1 MQHNISDL
9 DNRIINN
16 KQTRLGRY
24 IVLLTAILS
33 LVSSMMIAKRC
44 SAQTVLQLPEASQR
58 ARVLQTIGITDVT
71 ISYHRP
77 LVNGRQIWGEI
88 VPYGQVWRAGA
99 NENTTIQFSDAVE
112 IEGKPLPKGTYG
124 LHMIPGESDWI
135 IILTK
140 NSTSWGSFTYDPSED
155 ALRVT
160 VKPHQSEFHEAL
172 AFQFDDIRPDSAQI
186 TLLWDRLAVSF
197 KASINVRE
205 IVERSLRDQLRDKSG
220 DFLWNAWNEAAEYL
234 LTNKGN
240 LDQALKY
247 SNRSIQME
255 ERFENLTTKARIL
268 DTMGRTT
275 DADAAREQA
284 IVIATPVQLHIYGRR
299 LQLRRNQEQAFEIFR
314 INVKKHPA
322 HWTAHQDAARLAC
335 ARGDF
340 DTAVKE
346 MRLAL
351 AGAPELS
358 RPAIE
363 ALVRQLEA
371 KRNINEE

>member
-1 MQHNISDL
+1 MQRNTSDF
-9 DNRIINN
+9 DNRTINN
-16 KQTRLGRY
+16 KQIGRGKY
-24 IVLLTAILS
+24 IVVLTAILS
-33 LVSSMMIAKRC
+33 LGCSMIIAKRC
-44 SAQTVLQLPEASQR
+44 IAQTVLQLPEASQR
-58 ARVLQTIGITDVT
+58 ARVLQMIGISDVV

-77 LVNGRQIWGEI
+77 LVNGRQIWGQI

-99 NENTTIQFSDAVE
+99 NENTSIQFSDAVE

-124 LHMIPGESDWI
+124 LHMIPGKSDWI
-135 IILTK
+135 IIFSK

-155 ALRVT
+155 ALRVM

-172 AFQFDDIRPDSAQI
+172 TFQFDDIRPESAQI

-197 KASINVRE
+197 KASVNVRE
-205 IVERSLRDQLRDKSG
+205 IVERSLQDQLRDRSG

-240 LDQALKY
+240 LDQALRY

-255 ERFENLTTKARIL
+255 ERFENMTTKARIL
-268 DTMGRTT
+268 DAMGRREE
-275 DADAAREQA
+275 ADAAREQA

-299 LQLRRNQEQAFEIFR
+299 LQLRRKQEQAFQIFR
-314 INVKKHPA
+314 MNVKKYPA
-322 HWTAHQDAARLAC
+322 HWAAHQDAARLAC
-335 ARGDF
+335 AQGDF
-340 DTAVKE
+340 DTAVRE

-351 AGAPELS
+351 AGSPELS
-358 RPAIE
+358 KPAIE
-363 ALVRQLEA
+363 TLVKQLEA